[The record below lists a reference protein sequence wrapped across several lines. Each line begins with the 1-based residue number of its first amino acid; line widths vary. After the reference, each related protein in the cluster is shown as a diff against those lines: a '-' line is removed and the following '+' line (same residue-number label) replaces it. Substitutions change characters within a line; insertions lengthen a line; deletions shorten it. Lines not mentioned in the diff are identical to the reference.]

1 MNPIIELTDVTKTYH
16 SKGKS
21 VLAVKDVTLPVQQ
34 GSFTTFIGPS
44 GCGKSTLLKIIAG
57 IALPY
62 EGELRYKGRE
72 ITSINTDIGF
82 VTQDSNLFPWL
93 TLIENVELALKIR
106 GQPKAQRA
114 EAAQKY
120 IATMQLAGFEDH
132 YPFELSGGM
141 QKRGSIIRTLIYN
154 PDTILMDEPFGPLD
168 AQTRLVLQDELL
180 RIWDQNKKT
189 ILFVTHD
196 LTEAIALSDKVVLFT
211 GRPGTVKRIFD
222 VPLARPRNVFEIHN
236 EKGFT
241 DLYHEFGNI
250 LRAKLRYRA
259 GWRVSLPSGVRI
271 YKASILGRAES

>member
-1 MNPIIELTDVTKTYH
+1 MNPIIELSKVTKTYR
-16 SKGKS
+16 SKGKA
-21 VLAVKDVTLPVQQ
+21 VLALKDVSLPVER
-34 GSFTTFIGPS
+34 GSFTTLIGPS

-62 EGELRYKGRE
+62 EGRMLYKDRE

-93 TLIENVELALKIR
+93 TLIQNVELALKIR
-106 GQPKAQRA
+106 GVSRDQRKRT
-114 EAAQKY
+114 AQKY
-120 IATMQLAGFEDH
+120 IETMQLSGFESH

-141 QKRGSIIRTLIYN
+141 QKRGSIIRTLIYD
-154 PDTILMDEPFGPLD
+154 PDIILMDEPFGPLD
-168 AQTRLVLQDELL
+168 AQTRMVLQDELL
-180 RIWDQNKKT
+180 RIWDSNKKT

-211 GRPGTVKRIFD
+211 GRPGTVKRVFD

-241 DLYHEFGNI
+241 EIYHEIWQYFKSEI
-250 LRAKLRYRA
+250 A
-259 GWRVSLPSGVRI
+259 I
-271 YKASILGRAES
+271 

>member
-1 MNPIIELTDVTKTYH
+1 MNPIIELTGVTKTYH
-16 SKGKS
+16 SKGRS
-21 VLAVKDVTLPVQQ
+21 VLAVKDVTLPVER

-62 EGELRYKGRE
+62 EGQLRYKGRE

-93 TLIENVELALKIR
+93 TLTENVELALKIR
-106 GQPKAQRA
+106 GLGKTQRA
-114 EAAQKY
+114 AIAQKH
-120 IATMQLAGFEDH
+120 IAMMQLTGFEDH

-141 QKRGSIIRTLIYN
+141 QKRGSIIRTLIYD
-154 PDTILMDEPFGPLD
+154 PETILMDEPFGPLD

-196 LTEAIALSDKVVLFT
+196 LIEAIALSDKVVVFT

-236 EKGFT
+236 ERGFT
-241 DLYHEFGNI
+241 DLYHEIWHFFKSEI
-250 LRAKLRYRA
+250 
-259 GWRVSLPSGVRI
+259 RI
-271 YKASILGRAES
+271 